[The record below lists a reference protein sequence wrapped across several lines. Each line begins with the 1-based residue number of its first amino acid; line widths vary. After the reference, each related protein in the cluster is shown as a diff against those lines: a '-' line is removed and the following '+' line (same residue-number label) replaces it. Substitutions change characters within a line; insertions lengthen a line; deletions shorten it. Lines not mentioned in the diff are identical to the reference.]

1 MKLDFIA
8 TKREGASMSGRKITS
23 LMGTTLAIVGL
34 CGATDTHTDWD
45 AAGKAWWAHV
55 QYLAD
60 DKLEGRHTGSPG
72 FQQAAAYVEGQFR
85 DAGLKPA
92 GTQEFRQEVAF
103 NVVRLDEAGSS
114 WEIERGGQKIP
125 IQLGTD
131 GLVRP
136 TEGGSGEVDAEA
148 VFVGYGFAAPE
159 KGFDEFA
166 GLDLRGKIAV
176 AIGGRPIAVPGPIS
190 TYYQS
195 EAERW
200 VALRKAGAIG
210 LVTILN
216 PKISLPWERIV
227 ASQPKEVISL
237 ADPSLNEEP
246 GLKFRGVI
254 NAAHADKFLE
264 GSGHTISELLA
275 LADLGQSLPKFPL
288 NEKFHARVSVAT
300 LPGITSTNIVGLL
313 PGSDP
318 QLKHEYV
325 VLSAH
330 LDHLGVGRPI
340 DNDNIYNGAMD
351 NAAGVASLIE
361 IAKSLSSGG
370 AKPKRS
376 ILFLAWTGEEEGM
389 LGSQY
394 FVAHPTVP
402 LSDIVAA
409 INMDMY
415 LPLFPLH
422 YLEVQGLGEST
433 LGNDIRAV
441 AQRNDVEVQFDKQPP
456 ENRFIRSDQ
465 ASFVKRGIPGLAFK
479 FGWLPDSPEQKTF
492 NDWIH
497 TRYHAPSDDVNQP
510 VDKVAAAQFTSII
523 AQLALR
529 VADAP
534 TRPTWYEESFYHHLS
549 GKQESAALPPKS

>member
-1 MKLDFIA
+1 MN
-8 TKREGASMSGRKITS
+8 GRKIAS
-23 LMGTTLAIVGL
+23 LMGVALVIGGA
-34 CGATDTHTDWD
+34 CAATDTRTDWD
-45 AAGKAWWAHV
+45 AAGKSWWIHV

-72 FQQAAAYVEGQFR
+72 FKLAAAYVEGQFR

-92 GTQEFRQEVAF
+92 GTGGFQQEVAF
-103 NVVRLDEAGSS
+103 NVVRLDETGSN
-114 WEIERGGQKIP
+114 WEIERNGQRIAV
-125 IQLGTD
+125 QLGTD
-131 GLVRP
+131 ALVRP
-136 TEGGSGEVDAEA
+136 TEGSGGNVDAGA

-176 AIGGRPIAVPGPIS
+176 AIGGRPIAVPGPVS

-195 EAERW
+195 ETERW
-200 VALRKAGAIG
+200 AALQKAGAIG
-210 LVTILN
+210 LVTIAN
-216 PKISLPWERIV
+216 PKISLPWERTV

-246 GLKFRGVI
+246 GLKFRAVI
-254 NAAHADKFLE
+254 NPAHADKFLQ

-275 LADLGQSLPKFPL
+275 LADLGQRLPKFPL
-288 NEKFHARVSVAT
+288 GATFHTRVSVEK
-300 LPGITSTNIVGLL
+300 LPGITSTNIIGLF

-318 QLKHEYV
+318 KLKREYV

-340 DNDNIYNGAMD
+340 DNDSIYNGAMD

-361 IAKSLSSGG
+361 IAKRLSSGG
-370 AKPKRS
+370 ANPKRS

-402 LSDIVAA
+402 LSNIVAA

-479 FGWLPDSPEQKTF
+479 FGWLPDSPEQKIF
-492 NDWIH
+492 GDWIH
-497 TRYHAPSDDVNQP
+497 TRYHAPSDDINQP
-510 VDKVAAAQFTSII
+510 VDKVAAAQFTNII
-523 AQLALR
+523 GQLALR

-534 TRPTWYEESFYHHLS
+534 SRPSWYEESFYRHLS
-549 GKQESAALPPKS
+549 GAGSQESASAP

>member
-1 MKLDFIA
+1 MKAWKVA
-8 TKREGASMSGRKITS
+8 TWLAAALIVVGTS
-23 LMGTTLAIVGL
+23 A
-34 CGATDTHTDWD
+34 ATDTKTDWD
-45 AAGKAWWAHV
+45 VAGKRWWAHV

-60 DKLEGRHTGSPG
+60 DKLEGRHTGSAG
-72 FQQAAAYVEGQFR
+72 FKLAGAYVEGQFR

-92 GTQEFRQEVAF
+92 GTSGFEQEVAF
-103 NVVRLDEAGSS
+103 NVVRLDETGSK
-114 WEIERGGQKIP
+114 WEIERNGQRIP

-131 GLVRP
+131 ALLHP
-136 TEGGSGEVDAEA
+136 TEGSGRDVDADA

-166 GLDLRGKIAV
+166 GLDLRGKIAATV
-176 AIGGRPIAVPGPIS
+176 GGRPVAIPGPIS

-195 EAERW
+195 ETERW
-200 VALRKAGAIG
+200 AVLRKAGAIG
-210 LVTILN
+210 LVTIAN
-216 PKISLPWERIV
+216 PKISLPWERTV

-246 GLKFRGVI
+246 GLKFRAII
-254 NAAHADKFLE
+254 NSAHADKFLE
-264 GSGHTISELLA
+264 GSGHNISELLA
-275 LADLGQSLPKFPL
+275 LADLGEPLPKFPL
-288 NEKFHARVSVAT
+288 GGTFHARVSVVK
-300 LPGITSTNIVGLL
+300 LPGITSTNIIGLL
-313 PGSDP
+313 PGNDP
-318 QLKHEYV
+318 QLKREYV

-340 DNDNIYNGAMD
+340 DDDSIYNGAMD

-361 IAKSLSSGG
+361 IAKTLSSGSS
-370 AKPKRS
+370 KPKRS

-402 LSDIVAA
+402 LGNIVAA

-415 LPLFPLH
+415 LPLFPLR

-497 TRYHAPSDDVNQP
+497 TRYHAPSDDLNQP

-534 TRPTWYEESFYHHLS
+534 SRPSWYEESFYRHLS
-549 GKQESAALPPKS
+549 GAGNQESPSAR

>member
-1 MKLDFIA
+1 MAMKA
-8 TKREGASMSGRKITS
+8 RKS
-23 LMGTTLAIVGL
+23 AIWMAAALVAGGV
-34 CGATDTHTDWD
+34 CAATDTQTDWD
-45 AAGKAWWAHV
+45 AAGKSWWAHV

-60 DKLEGRHTGSPG
+60 DKLEGRHTGSAG
-72 FQQAAAYVEGQFR
+72 FKLAAAYVEGQFR
-85 DAGLKPA
+85 EAGLKPA
-92 GTQEFRQEVAF
+92 GTKGFEQEVAF
-103 NVVRLDEAGSS
+103 DVVRLDEAGSS
-114 WEIERGGQKIP
+114 WEVERNGQRTA

-131 GLVRP
+131 ALIRATKGA
-136 TEGGSGEVDAEA
+136 GGPVDGEAI
-148 VFVGYGFAAPE
+148 FVGYGFAAPE

-176 AIGGRPIAVPGPIS
+176 AIGGRPVGVPGPIS
-190 TYYQS
+190 TYYQA
-195 EAERW
+195 ETERW
-200 VALRKAGAIG
+200 AALRKAGAIG
-210 LVTILN
+210 LVTIAN
-216 PKISLPWERIV
+216 PKISLPWERTV

-246 GLKFRGVI
+246 GLKFRGTI
-254 NAAHADKFLE
+254 NSAHADKFLE
-264 GSGHTISELLA
+264 GSGHTIGELLA
-275 LADLGQSLPKFPL
+275 LADAGKPLPKFPL
-288 NEKFHARVSVAT
+288 GETFHARVSIDK
-300 LPGITSTNIVGLL
+300 LPGITSTNIVGVL

-318 QLKHEYV
+318 QLSREYV

-340 DNDNIYNGAMD
+340 DNDSIYNGAMD

-361 IAKSLSSGG
+361 IAKTLSGDG

-376 ILFLAWTGEEEGM
+376 VLFLAWTGEEEGM

-402 LSDIVAA
+402 LGNIVAA

-441 AQRNDVEVQFDKQPP
+441 AQLNDVEVQFDKQPP

-510 VDKVAAAQFTSII
+510 VDKVAAAQFTHII
-523 AQLALR
+523 GQLALR
-529 VADAP
+529 VAEAP
-534 TRPTWYEESFYHHLS
+534 TRPSWYEESFYHHLS
-549 GKQESAALPPKS
+549 GGGNQETATAH